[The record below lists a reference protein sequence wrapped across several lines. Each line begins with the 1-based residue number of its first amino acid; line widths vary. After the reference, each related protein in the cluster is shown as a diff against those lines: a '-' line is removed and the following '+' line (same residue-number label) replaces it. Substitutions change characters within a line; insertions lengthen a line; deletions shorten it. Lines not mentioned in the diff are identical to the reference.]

1 MPPCDTTATART
13 FLMSYSAQIR
23 LAQIDYMGEELKR
36 FDTVPYKGSLED
48 IPYYSVDDVPLSHAC
63 VLDVAIDFAHAQ
75 FRWRK
80 MFHFRLQTG
89 RIHRA

>member
-1 MPPCDTTATART
+1 
-13 FLMSYSAQIR
+13 
-23 LAQIDYMGEELKR
+23 MGEELKR

-80 MFHFRLQTG
+80 MFHFPNHVAVEIEEVLRALQAIF
-89 RIHRA
+89 RQYRHVV